1 MKLQLAITQT
11 PRWLA
16 VIGKT
21 ARAHTVKQH
30 LEYDMCDAIGGID
43 FAWNCAAGQVEIDI
57 RK

>member
-1 MKLQLAITQT
+1 MQLAITQT

-43 FAWNCAAGQVEIDI
+43 LAWDCAAGQVETDI

>member
-30 LEYDMCDAIGGID
+30 LEYDVCDAIRCID
-43 FAWNCAAGQVEIDI
+43 FAWNCAAGQVEADI

>member
-1 MKLQLAITQT
+1 MQLAITQT

-43 FAWNCAAGQVEIDI
+43 FAWNCAAGQVETDI